1 MSAARLS
8 RVAALSR
15 LTSCVGMCVPDT
27 LTHTPPLN
35 YPQQICGLELRN
47 GLISRR
53 FVTSPAFGTVDYVL
67 NASTSYGGEQSM
79 FRTVKPEALVTIN
92 GTTLSV
98 GGLLQTQAL
107 PTVFLA
113 YANRSDFALGV
124 DTTAFQVRRV
134 SWIGATVA
142 VAPRWVS
149 LLSAFP
155 RIVCVCVR
163 VRVCLQFVS
172 YQVTTPQAPF
182 PWTPGSRHSPVEYAW
197 PPRGVVLEVLLTLA
211 DNSALHGT
219 NVTLFYQLLDNAPIL
234 SKWMEVREAVCVY
247 LCVHLCV
254 PVCTCV
260 YLCVPVCTCVYLC
273 VPVCTCVYLCDRR
286 IVGLPA
292 SV

>member
-1 MSAARLS
+1 
-8 RVAALSR
+8 
-15 LTSCVGMCVPDT
+15 MCVPDT

-134 SWIGATVA
+134 SWIGALLLLRHDGCHSFLPSPALCACVC
-142 VAPRWVS
+142 VS
-149 LLSAFP
+149 
-155 RIVCVCVR
+155 VCVCSLCR
-163 VRVCLQFVS
+163 TRLWS
-172 YQVTTPQAPF
+172 T
-182 PWTPGSRHSPVEYAW
+182 
-197 PPRGVVLEVLLTLA
+197 RGR
-211 DNSALHGT
+211 
-219 NVTLFYQLLDNAPIL
+219 P
-234 SKWMEVREAVCVY
+234 EASCWRS
-247 LCVHLCV
+247 C
-254 PVCTCV
+254 
-260 YLCVPVCTCVYLC
+260 
-273 VPVCTCVYLCDRR
+273 
-286 IVGLPA
+286 
-292 SV
+292 